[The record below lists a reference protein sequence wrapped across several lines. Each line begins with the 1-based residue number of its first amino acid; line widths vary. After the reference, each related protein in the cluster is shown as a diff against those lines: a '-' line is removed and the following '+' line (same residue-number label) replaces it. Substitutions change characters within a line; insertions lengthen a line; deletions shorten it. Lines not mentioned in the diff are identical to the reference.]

1 MGRSGGEA
9 VRCRPERGQAIERY
23 SYLLSL
29 CPRSFRSTRRSLP
42 PGLWDA
48 LQPHAE
54 NAVYVNYLGPDDG
67 EDRIREAYGDVSLRA
82 PEGAEAR
89 LRPGQRLPQQPEH
102 LAGLASEPGFDHRVA
117 RSEALGDRIKRGE
130 RGRPLDGIVDG
141 ASREPRV
148 RRVDARSACMVCPR
162 VTAIWSSRAD

>member
-1 MGRSGGEA
+1 MTA
-9 VRCRPERGQAIERY
+9 VRWRPEGGQAIERS

-67 EDRIREAYGDVSLRA
+67 EDRIREAYGD
-82 PEGAEAR
+82 EHYTR
-89 LRPGQRLPQQPEH
+89 LKALK
-102 LAGLASEPGFDHRVA
+102 RVYDPTNVF
-117 RSEALGDRIKRGE
+117 RNNQNISPD
-130 RGRPLDGIVDG
+130 
-141 ASREPRV
+141 
-148 RRVDARSACMVCPR
+148 
-162 VTAIWSSRAD
+162 